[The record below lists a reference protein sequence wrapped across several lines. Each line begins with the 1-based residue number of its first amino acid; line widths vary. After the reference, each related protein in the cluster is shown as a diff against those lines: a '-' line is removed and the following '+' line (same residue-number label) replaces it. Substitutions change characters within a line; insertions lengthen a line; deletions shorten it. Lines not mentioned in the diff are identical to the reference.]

1 VDEYWV
7 LPDLAAN
14 LKTGG
19 IANNYQV
26 TAIVTKAGKMFR
38 NGKPAIRAIFDQ
50 RTFEPG
56 WWSNHTVVAIPKP
69 KN

>member
-1 VDEYWV
+1 
-7 LPDLAAN
+7 LATS

-38 NGKPAIRAIFDQ
+38 NGRPAIRARFDQ
-50 RTFEPG
+50 RKFEPRY
-56 WWSNHTVVAIPKP
+56 WPNYTVVAIPKP
-69 KN
+69 KPTK